1 MMNSTLRVI
10 RETEA
15 TTPSRIQHRDSVRTG
30 LDADLMLRCVPVS
43 RRRMQA
49 GQHVYYAG
57 QPLTVLYFVNAG
69 FVKSSIASADGREKV
84 TGFHMR
90 GELLGLESLGMSTHA
105 CDAVALEDG
114 EIWEVNYGDLL
125 TACSHTPAL
134 QRGFAAALAAAIRI
148 ERNWTLALNTLSAEQ
163 RVAALLLELGDRLH
177 EQGFSRT
184 HFVLR
189 MTRAEIGSFLGLQL
203 ETVTRAMTQL
213 QERGLVEVR
222 RREIRLLDPRAL
234 RDLMCVPARTH

>member
-1 MMNSTLRVI
+1 MTISALRVI
-10 RETEA
+10 REPEA
-15 TTPSRIQHRDSVRTG
+15 TNCAGVEHCHTDRVG
-30 LDADLMLRCVPVS
+30 LDAELMLRHVPVA
-43 RRRMQA
+43 RRRMHA
-49 GQHVYYAG
+49 GQHIYHAG
-57 QPLTVLYFVNAG
+57 QALTVLYFVNAG

-90 GELLGLESLGMSTHA
+90 GELLGLESLGMATHA

-125 TACSHTPAL
+125 AACARTPAL
-134 QRGFAAALAAAIRI
+134 QRGFAAALAAEIRL
-148 ERNWTLALNTLSAEQ
+148 ERNWTLSLNTLSAEQ
-163 RVAALLLELGDRLH
+163 RVATLLLELGARLH
-177 EQGFSRT
+177 DLGFSPT

-213 QERGLVEVR
+213 HERGLIEVR
-222 RREIRLLDPRAL
+222 RREIRLLDTQGL
-234 RDLMCVPARTH
+234 RGLIGLPARTH